1 MSARLAFAL
10 LAAAMLAGCTLI
22 PGGDDD
28 TPRSVYLLAP
38 PAGGP
43 VAGLRCGSIQVSP
56 GTGASGFRTARMAY
70 MRTPFKLEY
79 FAYSV
84 WADNPAR
91 MLGEAVRTDL
101 YASGA
106 FDAVVSTPAA
116 TATDLRLDLAD
127 TRVVQRFS
135 GETSTLELVTEARL
149 YAVARPNELVSRRFE
164 FSESAEANPAG
175 GVRAAN
181 AAAERLLVAV
191 REFATS
197 ACAGLGEASASAAD
211 QLP

>member
-1 MSARLAFAL
+1 MSARIVLAL
-10 LAAAMLAGCTLI
+10 LGAAALTGCTLI
-22 PGGDDD
+22 PGGGDE

-38 PAGGP
+38 PAGGA
-43 VAGLRCGSIQVSP
+43 VSGLRCGSIQVSP

-70 MRTPFKLEY
+70 MRTPFQLEY
-79 FAYSV
+79 FAYSA

-91 MLGEAVRTDL
+91 MLGEAVRADL

-127 TRVVQRFS
+127 TRVLQRFD
-135 GETSTLELVTEARL
+135 GELSTLELVTEARL
-149 YAVARPNELVSRRFE
+149 YAVARPTELLSQRFT
-164 FSESAEANPAG
+164 FSERAEPNPAG

-181 AAAERLLVAV
+181 AAAERLLAAV
-191 REFATS
+191 RGFATS
-197 ACAGLGEASASAAD
+197 ACAGLGEAAASAAD